1 MDLGYL
7 KIKIDI
13 KTEHDEFKKRYEYKK
28 KELKKDEIKK
38 VFDGFKE
45 FFKSDGNFKFKEN
58 EHSIIA
64 EYKDHGIKLEMD
76 IYKNIDAAGFNL
88 DGTITTYEKECYGFM
103 VEGRCNKELTLQP
116 PEVDEQERM
125 VHDTR
130 FYKDFLDDEIT
141 YSFIFKING
150 REEEYPSM
158 QELMLA
164 L

>member
-1 MDLGYL
+1 M
-7 KIKIDI
+7 
-13 KTEHDEFKKRYEYKK
+13 
-28 KELKKDEIKK
+28 
-38 VFDGFKE
+38 
-45 FFKSDGNFKFKEN
+45 
-58 EHSIIA
+58 A

-88 DGTITTYEKECYGFM
+88 EGTITTYEKECYGFM

-130 FYKDFLDDEIT
+130 FYKDFLDDEIS

-150 REEEYPSM
+150 REDEYQSM